1 MESTLS
7 DGSGCH
13 GSPTSPTGGTLRERK
28 GRQALQPLLANRKYC
43 PRGNPYYCLLTLPGV
58 KIATRTA
65 LYRFTSSDALN
76 VPGLRE
82 RLRKMTDTEL
92 LRFAEA
98 AKYMCSPEASF
109 GHPPRHTYVV
119 QLQEARAEWKRRK
132 PEMPV
137 TDSD

>member
-1 MESTLS
+1 MAALPLLPVGCF
-7 DGSGCH
+7 GSG
-13 GSPTSPTGGTLRERK
+13 K
-28 GRQALQPLLANRKYC
+28 DGRPCRKYC
-43 PRGNPYYCLLTLPGV
+43 AKGNPYYCFLTLSGV

-76 VPGLRE
+76 VPELRE

-119 QLQEARAEWKRRK
+119 QLQEARTEWKRRK

-137 TDSD
+137 TDAV